1 MKKLTVGIEV
11 VPSIAFGR
19 AFVEGVS
26 RYAIEQKNWRLVALQ
41 QETLSLETLRRCDGV
56 ILRVFDDRTE
66 QMIQRAGIAAVD
78 VFCSKSRA
86 GIAQVTTDEET
97 AGRMAA
103 NFFLGRGFKNFA
115 CCGVNGYPY
124 SDICIGAFI
133 QTVREGGFEVS
144 QYECPPHLRGK
155 DIMDNGSPYHAPD
168 ATTIRKW
175 LRQLPKPV
183 AVFCCNDH
191 RAYQVMDTALK
202 HGIDIPTEV
211 AIMGCD
217 NDTMLCTFAPVPIS
231 SIDSDAIGLGYAA
244 ARVLNA
250 ILKEPP
256 KQRRHHKAFLLPPR
270 SIVERES
277 SEFAPVG
284 IPWLSDAILL
294 IEKNLSSGISAEDI
308 FKMSGYSP
316 PYVEKVFK
324 ERFGSTVQTYIT
336 KARMKKATAL
346 LHEGTLSTKEIA
358 AACGYASPQYF
369 CRAFKSHFGVSPQ
382 KHMKQPH
389 KS

>member
-26 RYAIEQKNWRLVALQ
+26 RYAIEQKNWRLTALQ

-78 VFCSKSRA
+78 VFCLKPRA
-86 GIAQVTTDEET
+86 GIAQVTTDEEA

-124 SDICIGAFI
+124 SDVCIGAFI
-133 QTVREGGFEVS
+133 QTVHEGGFDVS

-168 ATTIRKW
+168 ATTIK
-175 LRQLPKPV
+175 LPKPV
-183 AVFCCNDH
+183 AIFCCNDH

-244 ARVLNA
+244 ARVMNA

-256 KQRRHHKAFLLPPR
+256 EKRRHHKAFLLPPR
-270 SIVERES
+270 RIVERES

-294 IEKNLSSGISAEDI
+294 IERNLSSGIAAEDI

-316 PYVEKVFK
+316 PHVEKIFMKKLGV
-324 ERFGSTVQTYIT
+324 TVQTYIT
-336 KARMKKATAL
+336 NARMKMAKEL
-346 LHEGTLSTKEIA
+346 LRSGNMLTKEIA

-382 KHMKQPH
+382 KHMK
-389 KS
+389 

>member
-1 MKKLTVGIEV
+1 MKCSG
-11 VPSIAFGR
+11 A
-19 AFVEGVS
+19 
-26 RYAIEQKNWRLVALQ
+26 
-41 QETLSLETLRRCDGV
+41 CDGV

-66 QMIQRAGIAAVD
+66 QMIRKAGIAAVD

-86 GIAQVTTDEET
+86 GIAQVTTNEEA

-103 NFFLGRGFKNFA
+103 TFFLGRGFKNFA

-124 SDICIGAFI
+124 SDACIGAFI
-133 QTVREGGFEVS
+133 KTVNGSGFEVS
-144 QYECPPHLRGK
+144 RYECPPHLRGK
-155 DIMDNGSPYHAPD
+155 DIIDNSSPYHAPD

-175 LRQLPKPV
+175 LRRLPKPV
-183 AVFCCNDH
+183 AIFCCNDH
-191 RAYQVMDTALK
+191 RASQVMDTALAY
-202 HGIDIPTEV
+202 GFNIPTDV

-244 ARVLNA
+244 ARVMNA

-256 KQRRHHKAFLLPPR
+256 EKRRHHKAFLLPPR
-270 SIVERES
+270 RIVERES

-294 IEKNLSSGISAEDI
+294 IEKNLSSGITAEDV

-324 ERFGSTVQTYIT
+324 ERFGSTVQTYIME
-336 KARMKKATAL
+336 KRLKMAKEL
-346 LHEGTLSTKEIA
+346 LRSGNMLTKEIA

-369 CRAFKSHFGVSPQ
+369 CRAFKAHFGISPQ
-382 KHMKQPH
+382 NRKRT
-389 KS
+389 